1 MQAIITMIPA
11 INIIV
16 FSIAKPTFV
25 IIMTIY
31 SIFVGISDDF
41 LKPIFLGKGLETAII
56 VIPLGT
62 IHLLW
67 E

>member
-1 MQAIITMIPA
+1 MIPA

-16 FSIAKPTFV
+16 CSIAKPTFV
-25 IIMTIY
+25 IIMTVY

-41 LKPIFLGKGLETAII
+41 LKPILLEKGLETAII
-56 VIPLGT
+56 VILLGT
-62 IHLLW
+62 IHLLC